1 MAADTRVSI
10 TVDTGNAEDAIRRL
24 REELDRLGG
33 SADDASDDI
42 DNAGNSGKKLSKA
55 LDGMKTIGAATGVA
69 LGAIGFALKGSV
81 DAAMKFESAMADVKK
96 VVNFDSPQG
105 LQNMRQ
111 DLLDLSTQIPI
122 TADGLAQIAAAAGQ
136 SGIAANEITKFTEAA
151 AKMGTAFDI
160 SAQEAGQAMAEMRTA
175 FKMSQTDVEALA
187 DKINYLGNTSP
198 NSAAKIMKIVQTVG
212 PLGELAGVS
221 AAQIAAMG
229 ASVNSLAPEVVA
241 TGLKNMFL
249 ALTKG
254 ESATKSASDAFKK
267 LGLDS
272 VQVSKDMQQNSEAT
286 INRIIESLKKLPEA
300 QRTATINDI
309 FGAEA
314 LPVIAQMVTNTET
327 LTKNL
332 TAVGDAT
339 KYAGSMQQEYA
350 ARSATT
356 ENQLALFSNNLNVL
370 KVNVGS
376 ALLPAINQLAQAV
389 IPVVQSMATWA
400 QQNPDLVTQIVAIT
414 GSTEV
419 GRILMSQCA
428 STVKKLSMELGGN
441 APFIVFDDADLEKA
455 ASGLIASK
463 YRNAG
468 QTCVCA
474 NRVYV
479 QASIKDKFLA
489 IFKQKVE
496 ALKVGNGM
504 TEGVNIGPLINQGA
518 LDKVEQLLEDAV
530 NKGATVVT
538 GGKKHSASDL
548 SFEPTII
555 TGITDDMDIATQEIF
570 GPIAPV
576 FVFDSDDEVIAH
588 ANNTI
593 YGLAAYFYTQSLAR
607 SWKVCEGLEYGMV
620 AQNTGL
626 LSTEVA
632 PFGGVKQSGFGR
644 EGSKYGIEDYVT
656 TKYWCIDVQ

>member
-1 MAADTRVSI
+1 MLTQDERI
-10 TVDTGNAEDAIRRL
+10 H
-24 REELDRLGG
+24 
-33 SADDASDDI
+33 
-42 DNAGNSGKKLSKA
+42 KLS
-55 LDGMKTIGAATGVA
+55 
-69 LGAIGFALKGSV
+69 F
-81 DAAMKFESAMADVKK
+81 
-96 VVNFDSPQG
+96 
-105 LQNMRQ
+105 
-111 DLLDLSTQIPI
+111 
-122 TADGLAQIAAAAGQ
+122 
-136 SGIAANEITKFTEAA
+136 
-151 AKMGTAFDI
+151 
-160 SAQEAGQAMAEMRTA
+160 
-175 FKMSQTDVEALA
+175 
-187 DKINYLGNTSP
+187 
-198 NSAAKIMKIVQTVG
+198 
-212 PLGELAGVS
+212 
-221 AAQIAAMG
+221 
-229 ASVNSLAPEVVA
+229 
-241 TGLKNMFL
+241 
-249 ALTKG
+249 
-254 ESATKSASDAFKK
+254 
-267 LGLDS
+267 
-272 VQVSKDMQQNSEAT
+272 
-286 INRIIESLKKLPEA
+286 
-300 QRTATINDI
+300 
-309 FGAEA
+309 
-314 LPVIAQMVTNTET
+314 
-327 LTKNL
+327 
-332 TAVGDAT
+332 
-339 KYAGSMQQEYA
+339 
-350 ARSATT
+350 
-356 ENQLALFSNNLNVL
+356 
-370 KVNVGS
+370 
-376 ALLPAINQLAQAV
+376 
-389 IPVVQSMATWA
+389 
-400 QQNPDLVTQIVAIT
+400 T

-479 QASIKDKFLA
+479 QSSIKDKFLA